1 MSYDSL
7 YTDTADYFSAE
18 PEKML
23 VDHVHLLDP
32 AAPILDVGCGQGRN
46 ALYLAREG
54 RHVLAIDPS
63 LAAIEAISRIAGDD
77 DLPIEARACGF
88 EECRVAAG
96 SLAGALLFGIIQILE
111 WKKIGRLK
119 DHASRWTR
127 PGGLVFITAFSV
139 EDPRYE
145 VHVKTGKKIGTNSF
159 QLKGADIAEGP
170 VRTYLESDE
179 ILSIFGEWDIIHHW
193 EGMGP
198 EHRHGSGP
206 PERHGRI
213 EAVLRKRE

>member
-7 YTDTADYFSAE
+7 YTDAADYFGAE

-32 AAPILDVGCGQGRN
+32 SAPILDVGCGQGRN

-54 RHVLAIDPS
+54 RRVLAIDPS
-63 LAAIEAISRIAGDD
+63 RAAIEAVSRVAGDD
-77 DLPIEARACGF
+77 NLPLEAHVCGF

-96 SLAGALLFGIIQILE
+96 SLAGVLLFGIIQILE
-111 WKKIGRLK
+111 WEKIGRLR

-127 PGGLVFITAFSV
+127 PGGVVFITAFSL
-139 EDPRYE
+139 EDPRYD
-145 VHVKTGKKIGTNSF
+145 VHARTGKRIGTNSY
-159 QLKGADIAEGP
+159 QLKGEDIAEGS
-170 VRTYLESDE
+170 VRTYLEPYE
-179 ILSIFGEWDIIHHW
+179 ILSIFGDWDIIHHW

-198 EHRHGSGP
+198 EHRHGTGP
-206 PERHGRI
+206 SERHGRI
-213 EAVLRKRE
+213 EAVLRKRK